1 MPKCNFVHSEILTQQ
16 KNMKYFRKSEKV
28 WTSVSN
34 FQVGYHAPVIDS
46 KGRLYMEDHYD
57 DKKKHTCHVL
67 ESPRKTQHN

>member
-46 KGRLYMEDHYD
+46 KGGLYMEDHYD